1 MCIGAQAHTRLASLL
16 ADVSLFDQAAA
27 SLEDAIATLASGT
40 TYQEKA
46 ELQRRQR
53 EYRALAQRRRPPDH
67 AKLMG
72 LSSKATPD
80 EVNSHGRSGVCVRC
94 DRAPEGA
101 FSKQVEVMMT

>member
-1 MCIGAQAHTRLASLL
+1 MQAHTRLASLL

-27 SLEDAIATLASGT
+27 SLEDAMATLASGA
-40 TYQEKA
+40 TYQEKT

-72 LSSKATPD
+72 LTSKATPD
-80 EVNSHGRSGVCVRC
+80 EVHQLMLSSVCDSV
-94 DRAPEGA
+94 P
-101 FSKQVEVMMT
+101 